1 MHKATPHTTVGM
13 EFVAALMA
21 ALHQIEDDPNH
32 KGRISLPN
40 SLVLTCEPPQ
50 YVIGDG
56 QAACFVFPVLDDLKE
71 FINAMESAIAPNRKS
86 ADRPNTIAPATR
98 GASVRTPLS

>member
-1 MHKATPHTTVGM
+1 M

-32 KGRISLPN
+32 KGTISLPN
-40 SLVLTCEPPQ
+40 SLILTREPPQ

-56 QAACFVFPVLDDLKE
+56 KAARFVFPALDNLKE
-71 FINAMESAIAPNRKS
+71 FANAIEEHFALPPAKPRK
-86 ADRPNTIAPATR
+86 
-98 GASVRTPLS
+98 

>member
-1 MHKATPHTTVGM
+1 M

-21 ALHQIEDDPNH
+21 ALHQIENDPSH
-32 KGRISLPN
+32 KGMISLPN

-56 QAACFVFPVLDDLKE
+56 KAACFVFPVLDDLKE

-86 ADRPNTIAPATR
+86 ADRPNTIARATR

>member
-1 MHKATPHTTVGM
+1 MK
-13 EFVAALMA
+13 FVAALIA

-32 KGRISLPN
+32 RGRISLPN

-56 QAACFVFPVLDDLKE
+56 EAACFVFPVLDNLRE
-71 FINAMESAIAPNRKS
+71 FANAIESAIRVARQKGNIK
-86 ADRPNTIAPATR
+86 AT
-98 GASVRTPLS
+98 G

>member
-1 MHKATPHTTVGM
+1 MHKATPHTTVGLD
-13 EFVAALMA
+13 FVAALMA

-32 KGRISLPN
+32 RGRISLPN

-56 QAACFVFPVLDDLKE
+56 MAACFVFPVLDDLKE

-86 ADRPNTIAPATR
+86 ADRPKHNRPGNQR
-98 GASVRTPLS
+98 RKR

>member
-1 MHKATPHTTVGM
+1 M
-13 EFVAALMA
+13 
-21 ALHQIEDDPNH
+21 
-32 KGRISLPN
+32 ISLPN

-56 QAACFVFPVLDDLKE
+56 KAACFVFPVLDDLKE

-86 ADRPNTIAPATR
+86 ADRPNTIARATR